1 MSLRSA
7 AALALLS
14 VLLTGLTAWAQP
26 LTLPGLSADKPAAQP
41 EVLTAEQAFELVH
54 TEQSAIQTEADGRR
68 LLELRWNIA
77 PGHYLY
83 RDQLRLLDA
92 QGQPIPLQIPEG
104 RTLSDAFFGRVQVFH
119 RELRIQAALPERPA
133 QWPLELQWQG
143 CAEIGICYPIQQQ
156 SISAAQAGMDGNAD
170 APTPALGEGNTEAA
184 QPGLLQALALPAS
197 VRIGPLALPTM
208 ALAAFLALFAS
219 QWWARLR
226 QRQSNQPVETVLL
239 HATLAGLVAARTA
252 YVVQWWPEYWGPV
265 SASPSSVLQILDIR
279 DGGWNLWAGLLVA
292 VLWAAWSCRSHAL
305 LKRGVLQSLGVGAF
319 ILMAAY
325 TLRNWVE
332 PSESSLPS
340 LTLVSAAA
348 QPTDLRSYGGQPLVI
363 NLWASWCPPCKREMP
378 VLAQAQKNH
387 PGVRFIWINQGE
399 DAAAVLR
406 YLQSMPL
413 PPAQVLL
420 DPEQLAGQHWQQR
433 ALPSTYFYDAN
444 GRLRSTRTGE
454 LSGASLSE
462 QLRIIAPPTQAP

>member
-7 AALALLS
+7 AALVVLS
-14 VLLTGLTAWAQP
+14 VLLTGMTAGAQP
-26 LTLPGLSADKPAAQP
+26 LTLPSLNADEPAAQP
-41 EVLTAEQAFELVH
+41 EVLSAEQAFELVRP
-54 TEQSAIQTEADGRR
+54 EQSAIKTEADGRR
-68 LLELRWNIA
+68 LLELHWNIA

-83 RDQLRLLDA
+83 RDQLRLLNA

-119 RELRIQAALPERPA
+119 QELRIEAALPERLE

-143 CAEIGICYPIQQQ
+143 CAEIGICYPVQQQ
-156 SISAAQAGMDGNAD
+156 SISAAQADANRNAD
-170 APTPALGEGNTEAA
+170 APAPALSEDNTQAT
-184 QPGLLQALALPAS
+184 QPGLLQALALPPS

-208 ALAAFLALFAS
+208 ALAAFLALLAS
-219 QWWARLR
+219 QWWARLK
-226 QRQSNQPVETVLL
+226 QRQSDQPVEALLL
-239 HATLAGLVAARTA
+239 HATLAGLVAARAA
-252 YVVQWWPEYWGPV
+252 YVVQWWPEYWAPV
-265 SASPSSVLQILDIR
+265 SVSPANALQILDIR

-292 VLWAAWSCRSHAL
+292 AFWAAWSCRSHVI

-325 TLRNWVE
+325 ALRNWVE
-332 PSESSLPS
+332 PPTSSLPS
-340 LTLVSAAA
+340 LTLVNAAA

-378 VLAQAQKNH
+378 VLAQAQKDH

-420 DPEQLAGQHWQQR
+420 DPDQLAGQHWQQR
-433 ALPSTYFYDAN
+433 SLPSTYFYDAN

-454 LSGASLSE
+454 LSRASLSE
-462 QLRIIAPPTQAP
+462 QLRIIAPPTQAQ

>member
-7 AALALLS
+7 AAFVLLS
-14 VLLTGLTAWAQP
+14 VLLTGMTAWAQP

-54 TEQSAIQTEADGRR
+54 TEQSTIQTEADGRR

-143 CAEIGICYPIQQQ
+143 CAEIGICYPVQQQ

-170 APTPALGEGNTEAA
+170 APTPALDEGNTEAA

-252 YVVQWWPEYWGPV
+252 YVVQWWPEYWGP
-265 SASPSSVLQILDIR
+265 
-279 DGGWNLWAGLLVA
+279 
-292 VLWAAWSCRSHAL
+292 
-305 LKRGVLQSLGVGAF
+305 
-319 ILMAAY
+319 
-325 TLRNWVE
+325 
-332 PSESSLPS
+332 
-340 LTLVSAAA
+340 
-348 QPTDLRSYGGQPLVI
+348 
-363 NLWASWCPPCKREMP
+363 
-378 VLAQAQKNH
+378 
-387 PGVRFIWINQGE
+387 
-399 DAAAVLR
+399 
-406 YLQSMPL
+406 
-413 PPAQVLL
+413 
-420 DPEQLAGQHWQQR
+420 
-433 ALPSTYFYDAN
+433 
-444 GRLRSTRTGE
+444 
-454 LSGASLSE
+454 
-462 QLRIIAPPTQAP
+462 